1 MPDGA
6 TTSSTS
12 SAALDQQSTRD
23 SYIPV
28 FDGTPANYKEWRK
41 RIIIYAKMELM
52 NRKGECVLNLLG
64 SLQGTAWKLVE
75 DFDIEAASGA
85 TALKD
90 ILSLLDAAF
99 QYDSKVEMPSDFA
112 AYFEGQGR
120 RSGQSLLQF
129 VTDHDDRLRRVEKH
143 GVKLPAEVQGWHLLS
158 KSNISKEQKQMVM
171 TQANSLE
178 RTKIQQA
185 LYSILGQDYK
195 HSHVPSSSR
204 WSSSSRPSGKGR
216 GYFVDEDNFEYDDDA
231 GHYMAEED
239 DLAYYEYDDFA
250 WEADGHYE
258 EFDHDAVYYQEAVD
272 DPVMDDYGYDP
283 EEYDEC
289 FASYVD
295 ARRRFNELR
304 MSRGFLPVVALDPN
318 ASSSGQQPVTNM
330 GKGKKG
336 RGKGRGGQNNVKYT
350 FR

>member
-1 MPDGA
+1 MFQPCRSYIGSGA
-6 TTSSTS
+6 EIARPPAAAAHSNLTNNPYNLTFNLVISFYNFLDKIYRALHFASPTSLNLSRTSGSGLAVLLFYLDLS
-12 SAALDQQSTRD
+12 SASLLLGPGQCFSSRAMSAGASSATALDQQSTRD

-41 RIIIYAKMELM
+41 RIIIYAKKMELM

-75 DFDIEAASGA
+75 DFDLESVSGD

-90 ILSLLDAAF
+90 ILALLDAAF
-99 QYDSKVEMPSDFA
+99 QYDSKVEMPADFA
-112 AYFEGQGR
+112 AYFESQGR

-129 VTDHDDRLRRVEKH
+129 ITDHDDRLRRVEKH
-143 GVKLPAEVQGWHLLS
+143 GVKLPAEVQGWHLLA

-195 HSHVPSSSR
+195 HSHVPNSSR

-216 GYFVDEDNFEYDDDA
+216 GY
-231 GHYMAEED
+231 
-239 DLAYYEYDDFA
+239 
-250 WEADGHYE
+250 
-258 EFDHDAVYYQEAVD
+258 
-272 DPVMDDYGYDP
+272 
-283 EEYDEC
+283 
-289 FASYVD
+289 
-295 ARRRFNELR
+295 
-304 MSRGFLPVVALDPN
+304 
-318 ASSSGQQPVTNM
+318 
-330 GKGKKG
+330 
-336 RGKGRGGQNNVKYT
+336 
-350 FR
+350 